1 MSPSEIGF
9 LALGLC
15 VGIAAGVLLAAL
27 ARPRSPLRPVVK
39 VTVTPNAM
47 APRDR
52 IATGPGRPARSTG
65 PLRGSP
71 DDDAAGDWAAAVAT
85 SASGGPASGPVAAT
99 TRTLVPSGA
108 ATGRPVGIP
117 IVAGDRLPDLGGTA
131 RASAVADR
139 PRLAAD
145 GAVRAAADPALAV
158 AVAERPADVR
168 VDRQHPAPSRID
180 IRPGR
185 ATAAELAVRPR
196 PPVRDP
202 RPALAADLVA
212 VPIVG
217 RAAKGRDGAE
227 GRGRTAPGHTL
238 GDAPDACADE
248 RAESSVAC
256 AEADLAREGARA
268 LADRLRE
275 AQRAHADLQ
284 ARVEEAGSIAD
295 PRHLAAE
302 KERLHTAFQAAH
314 AASRSTEDAE
324 AAARDWL
331 SAVSNANTAA
341 RDAVRRVQAGTD
353 ELRVQAAALER
364 LDLEANAARIAAER
378 AEDACR
384 AARESL
390 AACEERQHVPGGAG
404 DAPDARDT
412 AWPTTPEPG
421 YDPHPGPS
429 NADRLPVILRV
440 LAGDAAAREQLVA
453 SLAGGDPD
461 ARSAW
466 HVRIA
471 RFVDAV
477 VARAIEDGFLEVSED
492 HAFWRVFSADEQL
505 EIVQALSAL
514 GFRFDGMRGFVDERV
529 PSARDLSLAVGY
541 AGLDRMRIRAWP
553 GESALAALYE
563 DAVVRADLWLAQQ
576 ADDLSLAR
584 VEAALGPRA
593 AGLGE
598 VWDAWGRVRPAM
610 LEER

>member
-15 VGIAAGVLLAAL
+15 VGIAAGALLAIL

-47 APRDR
+47 TPRDR
-52 IATGPGRPARSTG
+52 VATGPGRPARSNE

-85 SASGGPASGPVAAT
+85 APGGGLESALAGTT

-108 ATGRPVGIP
+108 TAGRPVGIP
-117 IVAGDRLPDLGGTA
+117 IVASDRLPDLSGTTM
-131 RASAVADR
+131 ASAVVDH
-139 PRLAAD
+139 PRFPAEGAARAT
-145 GAVRAAADPALAV
+145 AVPVV
-158 AVAERPADVR
+158 AVAIAERPVDAR
-168 VDRQHPAPSRID
+168 TDRQHGAPTRID

-185 ATAAELAVRPR
+185 AVVTEPAVRAR
-196 PPVRDP
+196 PPVRHP
-202 RPALAADLVA
+202 HPSLAADLVA
-212 VPIVG
+212 VPILG
-217 RAAKGRDGAE
+217 RAAKGGNGEHGGAHT
-227 GRGRTAPGHTL
+227 GNSRRADTAE
-238 GDAPDACADE
+238 ACADE
-248 RAESSVAC
+248 RATSSVAC
-256 AEADLAREGARA
+256 AEADRAREGARA

-275 AQRAHADLQ
+275 AQRGHADLQ

-302 KERLHTAFQAAH
+302 KERLHAAFQAAH
-314 AASRSTEDAE
+314 AAARSTEDAE

-341 RDAVRRVQAGTD
+341 RDAARRVQAGTD
-353 ELRVQAAALER
+353 ELRAQTGALER

-384 AARESL
+384 AAREAL
-390 AACEERQHVPGGAG
+390 AACEERQHVPDTGG
-404 DAPDARDT
+404 DAADARDT
-412 AWPTTPEPG
+412 SWPTTPEPS
-421 YDPHPGPS
+421 YDPRPRPS
-429 NADRLPVILRV
+429 DADRLPVILRV
-440 LAGDAAAREQLVA
+440 LAGDPAAREQLVA
-453 SLAGGDPD
+453 SLAGDDPD
-461 ARSAW
+461 ARAAW
-466 HVRIA
+466 HMRVA
-471 RFVDAV
+471 KFVDAV
-477 VARAIEDGFLEVSED
+477 VARAIEDGFLEVSEE
-492 HAFWRVFSADEQL
+492 HAFWRVFSPDEQVD
-505 EIVQALSAL
+505 IVQALSAL

-584 VEAALGPRA
+584 VEAALGARA
-593 AGLGE
+593 AGLGDL
-598 VWDAWGRVRPAM
+598 WDAWGRVRPAM